1 MNSFYEEMTGRE
13 FVYAMTALYGFPLRA
28 KSAAAPS
35 RRWKRSACP
44 TWLDGG
50 WPAAATACGS
60 GSSWPRPWS
69 TIRPSCCWT
78 SRCSA
83 SIPADAARST
93 TCWSNW
99 PARGKTI
106 LVSSHILVE
115 IEHLA
120 DTILM
125 IARGRLIASGTLD
138 EVRSQLED
146 RPLVVEIVSSEARR
160 LAACWS
166 GLPKCRASN
175 WRDDQL
181 LVRTSH
187 PARFFASL
195 NELVLHEELEIQ
207 RLQTLDAGADAIF
220 GYLEQGSA

>member
-1 MNSFYEEMTGRE
+1 VNNFYEEMTGRE
-13 FVYAMTALYGFPLRA
+13 FVYAMTALYGFPLREVRRRTEQA
-28 KSAAAPS
+28 LDEVGMSDLAS
-35 RRWKRSACP
+35 RRLAGASHGMRQRIKLAQALVNDP
-44 TWLDGG
+44 PILLLDEPLLGVDPGG
-50 WPAAATACGS
+50 RRAINDLLLQLA
-60 GSSWPRPWS
+60 
-69 TIRPSCCWT
+69 
-78 SRCSA
+78 
-83 SIPADAARST
+83 
-93 TCWSNW
+93 
-99 PARGKTI
+99 ARGKTI

-146 RPLVVEIVSSEARR
+146 RPLVVEIVSNEARR
-160 LAACWS
+160 LASLLVGFAEVQS
-166 GLPKCRASN
+166 VELGL
-175 WRDDQL
+175 DQL

-195 NELVLHEELEIQ
+195 NELVLHEELEIE